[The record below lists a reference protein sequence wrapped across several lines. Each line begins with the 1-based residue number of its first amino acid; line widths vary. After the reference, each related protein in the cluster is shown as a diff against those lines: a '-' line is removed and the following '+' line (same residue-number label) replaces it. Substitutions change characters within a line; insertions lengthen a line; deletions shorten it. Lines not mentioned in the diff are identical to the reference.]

1 MINQLQQQ
9 KAELLNWY
17 IFTKDKAIRKEL
29 RKLDKMIRKELDND
43 TKIHSTTRGFTKASP
58 IG

>member
-1 MINQLQQQ
+1 MINQLRQQ

-29 RKLDKMIRKELDND
+29 RKLDKMIRKEV
-43 TKIHSTTRGFTKASP
+43 TKSEQTM
-58 IG
+58 